1 MGTPVPHPTSR
12 AFLAFKIRC
21 VCAGPGRLAEY
32 DRSSSRLLSTN
43 HCRCAAARDSDLF
56 GLTLDGVVAC
66 GREARGPTP

>member
-32 DRSSSRLLSTN
+32 DRS
-43 HCRCAAARDSDLF
+43 F
-56 GLTLDGVVAC
+56 
-66 GREARGPTP
+66 RGCYPQITVGAPRPEIRIFSV